1 MSAALPAE
9 SYPLATLLDAWES
22 TLHGVSELGKRL
34 DIARWEAPTECPGWT
49 AGDIVRHLAW
59 VEAFLA
65 GRQDPEHE
73 IDWSLHPHVQ
83 GDFARMTEIGVDLR
97 RPHSQ
102 DDVCAELDGLI
113 DLRLSQIMA
122 LDPLTLDTEVMGVF
136 GRPGPLQ
143 NLLRMRVFDAWTHEQ
158 DMRRATR
165 LPANLASP
173 GAQVAAVQLARSV
186 PFVLARNVGAA
197 VGTTM
202 RITVTG
208 PIAFERWAGIDDEG
222 RGIEID
228 ELGLEPT
235 DRQLLRAIIEKFR
248 GGPVGLQTIA
258 AMTSE
263 ETQTIEDVYEPYLI
277 QIGFMERTPRGR
289 VVTPAAYRH
298 LGLTPPADHQ
308 DKLL

>member
-1 MSAALPAE
+1 M
-9 SYPLATLLDAWES
+9 
-22 TLHGVSELGKRL
+22 
-34 DIARWEAPTECPGWT
+34 
-49 AGDIVRHLAW
+49 
-59 VEAFLA
+59 
-65 GRQDPEHE
+65 
-73 IDWSLHPHVQ
+73 Q
-83 GDFARMTEIGVDLR
+83 GDFARLTEIGVDLR

-143 NLLRMRVFDAWTHEQ
+143 NLLRRRVFDAWTHEQ

-228 ELGLEPT
+228 ELGRPDRATIGLSTDWETYARLCAGRLDVTDPAVLAHIVLEFDPGVGGAADT
-235 DRQLLRAIIEKFR
+235 AALL
-248 GGPVGLQTIA
+248 
-258 AMTSE
+258 
-263 ETQTIEDVYEPYLI
+263 
-277 QIGFMERTPRGR
+277 
-289 VVTPAAYRH
+289 PAA
-298 LGLTPPADHQ
+298 LAITP
-308 DKLL
+308 